1 VEQEAYSEIAELERT
16 HWWYSARRKILRAM
30 VQAELRDEIVA
41 GPALD
46 LGCGTGANLEVVTL
60 CGTAVGADFSRFALA
75 YSAARGG
82 YADLVCANATGLPF
96 ADQTFAW
103 LFALDL
109 LEHLDDVAAAGEIWR
124 VLRPGGRAVIT
135 VPAFSGL
142 WGGQDEVGH
151 HLRRY
156 SRPALEHLVR
166 EAGLEIRRI
175 TYINTAMFLP
185 IWVVRRGMRLLGV
198 PVRSE
203 NTFHPRWANPLLERM
218 FAAEARIVPYV
229 SLPFGV
235 SLLCVVTRPGID
247 STSGS

>member
-1 VEQEAYSEIAELERT
+1 VDQQAYSEIAELERT

-30 VQAELRDEIVA
+30 VQAELRGEIVA

-46 LGCGTGANLEVVTL
+46 LGCGTGANLEVVSL
-60 CGTAVGADFSRFALA
+60 CGPAVGADFSRFALA

-82 YADLVCANATGLPF
+82 YADLICANATGLPF

-109 LEHLDDVAAAGEIWR
+109 LEHLDDAAAAGEIWR

-135 VPAFSGL
+135 VPAFPGL
-142 WGGQDEVGH
+142 WGGQDEIGH

-156 SRPALEHLVR
+156 SRRALERMVR
-166 EAGLEIRRI
+166 DAGLEIRRI
-175 TYINTAMFLP
+175 TYINSAMFLP
-185 IWVVRRGMRLLGV
+185 IWIVRRGMRLFRA

-203 NTFHPRWANPLLERM
+203 NTLHPRWANPLLERM

-235 SLLCVVTRPGID
+235 SLLCVVTRPGDD